1 MRINWATFLHIVI
14 AAGVGIVVLYVQ
26 KRLGGPVGG
35 IIPGVLGLFL
45 GWLIAPA
52 LLYDIGRLRRWVLR
66 WRTGTE
72 LQPK

>member
-14 AAGVGIVVLYVQ
+14 AACVGILVLYAQ

-66 WRTGTE
+66 RRIGTE
-72 LQPK
+72 SQPK

>member
-1 MRINWATFLHIVI
+1 MRINWTAFLHIVI
-14 AAGVGIVVLYVQ
+14 AASAGILVLYTQ

-52 LLYDIGRLRRWVLR
+52 LLYDIGRLKRWVLR
-66 WRTGTE
+66 RRTGTE